1 MDGGWSCYL
10 ADASAAGDPAGLLL
24 LLLLLLLF
32 PDVSL
37 VAS

>member
-24 LLLLLLLF
+24 LLLLLF